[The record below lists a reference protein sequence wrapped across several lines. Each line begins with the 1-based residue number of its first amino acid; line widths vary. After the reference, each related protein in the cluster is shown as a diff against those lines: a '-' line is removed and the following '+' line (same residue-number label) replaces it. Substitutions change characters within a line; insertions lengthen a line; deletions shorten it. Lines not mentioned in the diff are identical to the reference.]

1 MNYGADAIFTIG
13 DNMDNLDLEKLI
25 EEGEKKAKTLS
36 TQLDDKMKK
45 KFDMVN
51 FDLNECNLYE
61 FEDVDYLKEKRKE
74 QEEIIK

>member
-1 MNYGADAIFTIG
+1 
-13 DNMDNLDLEKLI
+13 
-25 EEGEKKAKTLS
+25 
-36 TQLDDKMKK
+36 
-45 KFDMVN
+45 MVN